1 MGMSWLDGPMV
12 GFDTETTG
20 VSPTTD
26 RIVSAALIR
35 REGASVDTTTWLID
49 PGVEI
54 PARAAEI
61 HGITTKR
68 ARAEGVQPADA
79 LEQIASGL
87 ADALKSG
94 VPVVGFNV
102 QYDLTILESELER
115 HGLATLSRRLPGGI
129 RPIVDPLVLDRHLD
143 RYRKGPRKLI
153 DMCRIYVVPVVADD
167 LHSADADVLATL
179 DLVHAIAQRYPAMGH
194 TGLTEIHD
202 QQASAHRTWALHF
215 AAYLTSKGTVDDLP
229 SPDWPVPARPEVEP
243 EQEPSL
249 F

>member
-1 MGMSWLDGPMV
+1 MSWLDGPMV

-20 VSPTTD
+20 VSPSTD

-35 REGASVDTTTWLID
+35 REGLGVVTTTWLID
-49 PGVEI
+49 PGIEI
-54 PARAAEI
+54 PARATEI
-61 HGITTKR
+61 HGISTER
-68 ARAEGVQPADA
+68 ARAEGAQPVDA
-79 LEQIASGL
+79 LEEIASGL
-87 ADALKSG
+87 ADALATG
-94 VPVVGFNV
+94 IPLVGFNV

-115 HGLATLSRRLPGGI
+115 HGLATLSQRLPGGI

-167 LHSADADVLATL
+167 LHAADADVLATL
-179 DLVHAIAQRYPAMGH
+179 DLVHAIAQRYPTVGE
-194 TGLTEIHD
+194 TGLTELHD

-215 AAYLTSKGTVDDLP
+215 AAYLKSKGTVDDLP
-229 SPDWPVPARPEVEP
+229 SPDWPVPAPPSIESHE
-243 EQEPSL
+243 EPSL